1 MSDILQRPAF
11 SQDFKLL
18 YHRSASNLFSAVIN
32 MRQKLFVIPV
42 LFLLLIPVLA
52 QQQSDPSLLTVDSMF
67 TYRTRSLGPVRWQDD
82 GSGYLAL
89 EPSPTKKDSVDIVRY
104 DASTGARTVKVSA
117 EKLTPPNSTQPLAIE
132 EFYLTVDEQKVLI
145 FTDSERVWRS
155 NTRGDY
161 WVLDLKAS
169 SLRKLG
175 GPEAKPSSLMF
186 AKFSPDGER
195 VGYVRDNNIY
205 VENLSG
211 DSQITKLTSDGARYI
226 VNGTFDWVY
235 EEELFCRDG
244 FRWSP
249 DSKQIA
255 YWQLNSEGVKE
266 MTLINNTSALYPV
279 VSTFPY
285 PKAGETN
292 SAARV
297 GVVSASGGPT
307 KWFEVSGDAR
317 NNYLPRM
324 EWAENSSEV
333 IIQQL
338 NRLQNTNVVMLGDA
352 STGRVRTIMTEKDD
366 TWVDI
371 AWGDI
376 DWDKTGLARGDVEW
390 IDGGKRFL
398 WASERDGWRH
408 IYSVSRDGTDVKII
422 TPGNYDVVSV
432 ERVDVKNGW
441 VYFLASPD
449 NATQR
454 YLYRVRMDGSSK
466 EERLTPA
473 TTPGTHGYNVSP
485 RGDFAIHTFS
495 TFNKVP
501 VTDVVKLPTHSVVRT
516 LIDNH
521 ETQERLAKLKQ
532 TKSEFFKV
540 DIGDGVQLDG
550 WMIKPPD
557 FDPQK
562 RYPVLFYVYGEP
574 WGQTVL
580 DSWGGRNRLWHGM
593 LAQQGYIV
601 MSVDNRGTPAPRG
614 RAWRKI
620 IYRKMGIV
628 NSGDQAAAA
637 RAVAKWPFVD
647 PARIG
652 IWGWSGGGSST
663 LNAMFRYP
671 DVYSV
676 GMSVSPVPDIRY
688 YDTIYQERYCGLP
701 QDRPEEYKQSSPIT
715 FAAQLK
721 GNLLV
726 VHGTGD
732 DNVHYQGTEALI
744 NALIAANKQFS
755 MMPYPN
761 RSHGIYE
768 GPNTTRHLFGL
779 LTNYLHEKLPA
790 GVSMATTSSAR

>member
-1 MSDILQRPAF
+1 MRRR
-11 SQDFKLL
+11 L
-18 YHRSASNLFSAVIN
+18 Y
-32 MRQKLFVIPV
+32 VIPV
-42 LFLLLIPVLA
+42 LLLLLLPVYA
-52 QQQSDPSLLTVDSMF
+52 QQSDPSLINLDSLF
-67 TYRTRSLGPVRWQDD
+67 TYRIRPLGPVQWQTD

-89 EPSPTKKDSVDIVRY
+89 EPSPAKRNFVDIVRY
-104 DASTGARTVKVSA
+104 DVSTGERSVKVSA
-117 EKLTPPNSTQPLAIE
+117 EKLTPTGAAEPLSVE
-132 EFYLTVDEQKVLI
+132 EFSLTADEQKLLI
-145 FTDSERVWRS
+145 FTNSQRVWRS

-161 WVLDLKAS
+161 WVLDLKANT
-169 SLRKLG
+169 LKKLG
-175 GPEAKPSSLMF
+175 GADAKPSSLMF

-211 DSQITKLTSDGARYI
+211 DSKITKLTTDGSRYI
-226 VNGTFDWVY
+226 INGTFDWVY

-266 MTLINNTSALYPV
+266 MQLINNTAGLYPV
-279 VSTFPY
+279 VTSFPY

-297 GVVSASGGPT
+297 GVIDANGGPT
-307 KWFEVSGDAR
+307 RWIEVPGDPR

-324 EWAENSSEV
+324 EWAASSTELV
-333 IIQQL
+333 IQQL
-338 NRLQNTNVVMLGDA
+338 NRRQDTNTVMLADA
-352 STGRVRTIMTEKDD
+352 GTGKVRPVLTEKDEA
-366 TWVDI
+366 WVDI

-376 DWDKTGLARGDVEW
+376 DWDKTGIGRGDVEW

-408 IYSVSRDGTDVKII
+408 IYSVSRDGGDVKTI
-422 TPGNYDVVSV
+422 TPGNYDVISV
-432 ERVDVKNGW
+432 ARVDAQNGW
-441 VYFLASPD
+441 LYFIASPE

-454 YLYRVRMDGSSK
+454 YLYRVRIDGSGK

-473 TTPGTHGYNVSP
+473 NAPGTHTYNISP
-485 RGDFAIHTFS
+485 RGDFAIHDYS
-495 TFNKVP
+495 SFNRVP
-501 VTDVVKLPTHSVVRT
+501 VTDVVRLPQHAVART
-516 LIDNH
+516 LIDNK
-521 ETQERLAKLKQ
+521 QVQDRLAQLKQ
-532 TKSEFFKV
+532 TPSEFFKV
-540 DIGDGVQLDG
+540 DIGEGVQLDG
-550 WMIKPPD
+550 WMMKPHD

-562 RYPVLFYVYGEP
+562 RYPVLFHVYGEP

-580 DSWGGRNRLWHGM
+580 DTWFGRNRIWHQM
-593 LAQQGYIV
+593 LAQQGYVV

-637 RAVAKWPFVD
+637 RAIAKWPFVD
-647 PARIG
+647 SARIG

-663 LNAMFRYP
+663 LNALFRHP
-671 DVYSV
+671 DVYAT
-676 GMSVSPVPDIRY
+676 GMSVAPVPDLRY
-688 YDTIYQERYCGLP
+688 YDTIYQERYGGLP
-701 QDRPEEYKQSSPIT
+701 KDHPEEWKQSSPLT
-715 FAAQLK
+715 FANQLK
-721 GNLLV
+721 GNLLI

-744 NALIAANKQFS
+744 NALIAGNKQFS
-755 MMPYPN
+755 MFAYPN
-761 RSHGIYE
+761 RSHSISE
-768 GPNTTRHLFGL
+768 GTGTAKHLMGL
-779 LTNYLHEKLPA
+779 LTRYLNDKMPA
-790 GVSMATTSSAR
+790 GPATATTSSTR

>member
-1 MSDILQRPAF
+1 
-11 SQDFKLL
+11 
-18 YHRSASNLFSAVIN
+18 
-32 MRQKLFVIPV
+32 MRRRRLIIIPV
-42 LFLLLIPVLA
+42 FLLLILPVFA
-52 QQQSDPSLLTVDSMF
+52 QQQSDPSLLTVDSLF
-67 TYRTRSLGPVRWQDD
+67 TYRGRFLGPVQWQAD

-89 EPSPTKKDSVDIVRY
+89 EPSPTKKNFVDIVRY
-104 DASTGARTVKVSA
+104 DANTGERTVKVSA
-117 EKLTPPNSTQPLAIE
+117 EKLTPTGANEPLGVE
-132 EFYLTVDEQKVLI
+132 EFTVTPDEQKLLI
-145 FTDSERVWRS
+145 FTNSARVWRS

-161 WVLDLKAS
+161 WVLDLKNN
-169 SLRKLG
+169 SLTKLG
-175 GPEAKPSSLMF
+175 GSDAKPSTLMF
-186 AKFSPDGER
+186 AKFSPDGQR
-195 VGYVRDNNIY
+195 VAYVRENNVY

-211 DSQITKLTSDGARYI
+211 DSKITKLTTDGSRYI

-266 MTLINNTSALYPV
+266 MQLINNTSALYPV
-279 VSTFPY
+279 ITSFPY

-297 GVVSASGGPT
+297 GVVDANGGPT
-307 KWFEVSGDAR
+307 RWIEIPGDPR

-324 EWAENSSEV
+324 EWAANSNELV
-333 IIQQL
+333 IQQL
-338 NRLQNTNVVMLGDA
+338 NRRQDTNVVMLADA
-352 STGRVRTIMTEKDD
+352 RSGKVRPVLTEKDEA
-366 TWVDI
+366 WVDI

-408 IYSVSRDGTDVKII
+408 IYSVSRDGGDVKTI
-422 TPGNYDVVSV
+422 TPGNYDVISV
-432 ERVDVKNGW
+432 ERVDLQNGW
-441 VYFLASPD
+441 VYFLASPE

-454 YLYRVRMDGSSK
+454 FLYRVRIDGSGK
-466 EERLTPA
+466 EERVTPA
-473 TTPGTHGYNVSP
+473 SVPGVHSYNISP
-485 RGDFAIHTFS
+485 RGDVALHIYS

-501 VTDVVKLPTHSVVRT
+501 VTEVVRLPQHTVVRT
-516 LIDNH
+516 LIDNR
-521 ETQERLAKLKQ
+521 QLQDRLAQLKQ
-532 TKSEFFKV
+532 TPSEFFKV

-550 WMIKPPD
+550 WMMKPPD

-574 WGQTVL
+574 WGQTVM
-580 DSWGGRNRLWHGM
+580 DSWGGRNRLWHQL
-593 LAQQGYIV
+593 LAQQGYLV

-637 RAVAKWPFVD
+637 RAIAKWPFVD
-647 PARIG
+647 ASRIG

-671 DVYSV
+671 DVYATGLSV
-676 GMSVSPVPDIRY
+676 APVPDLHY
-688 YDTIYQERYCGLP
+688 YDTIYQERYGGLP
-701 QDRPEEYKQSSPIT
+701 KDHPEEWKSSSPIT
-715 FAAQLK
+715 FAGQLK
-721 GNLLV
+721 GNLMI

-732 DNVHYQGTEALI
+732 DNVHYQGTEALV

-755 MMPYPN
+755 TFSYPN
-761 RSHGIYE
+761 RSHSIAE
-768 GPNTTRHLFGL
+768 GAGTQRHLYGL
-779 LTNYLHEKLPA
+779 FTRYINEKLPA
-790 GVSMATTSSAR
+790 GPAPATTSSAR

>member
-1 MSDILQRPAF
+1 MRH
-11 SQDFKLL
+11 KLL
-18 YHRSASNLFSAVIN
+18 L
-32 MRQKLFVIPV
+32 IPV
-42 LFLLLIPVLA
+42 LFLLFIPVFA
-52 QQQSDPSLLTVDSMF
+52 QQTDPSLLTVDSIF
-67 TYRTRSLGPVRWQDD
+67 TYRTRSLGPVRWQED
-82 GSGYLAL
+82 GSGYIAL
-89 EPSPTKKDSVDIVRY
+89 EPSPTKTAAVDMVRY
-104 DASTGARTVKVSA
+104 DALTGERTVKVSA
-117 EKLTPPNSTQPLAIE
+117 DKLTPAGAPEPLSVE
-132 EFYLTVDEQKVLI
+132 EFSVTPDEQKILI
-145 FTDSERVWRS
+145 FTNTARVWRS

-161 WVLDLKAS
+161 WVLDVKTGT
-169 SLRKLG
+169 LRKLG
-175 GPEAKPSSLMF
+175 GPDAKPSTLMF

-195 VGYVRDNNIY
+195 VAYVRENNIY
-205 VENLSG
+205 VENLNG
-211 DSQITKLTSDGARYI
+211 EPKVTRLTTDGTRYI

-249 DSKQIA
+249 DGKQIA

-266 MTLINNTSALYPV
+266 MSLINNTAGLYPV
-279 VSTFPY
+279 VTTFPY

-297 GVVSASGGPT
+297 GVISTSGGAT
-307 KWFEVSGDAR
+307 RWFDIPGDPR

-324 EWAENSSEV
+324 EWAANSDEL

-352 STGRVRTIMTEKDD
+352 HTGKVHPVLTEKDD
-366 TWVDI
+366 AWVDI

-390 IDGGKRFL
+390 IDNGKRFL

-408 IYSVSRDGTDVKII
+408 LYSVSRDGRDVKVV
-422 TPGNYDVVSV
+422 TAGNYDVISV
-432 ERVDVKNGW
+432 ELVDSKNGW
-441 VYFLASPD
+441 IYFLASPD

-454 YLYRVRMDGSSK
+454 YLYRVRIDGGK
-466 EERLTPA
+466 EERLSPA
-473 TTPGTHGYNVSP
+473 SATGTHGYQISP
-485 RGDFAIHTFS
+485 RGDVAIHTFS
-495 TFNKVP
+495 TFNHVP
-501 VTDVVKLPTHSVVRT
+501 VTDVVRLPQHSSVRT

-521 ETQERLAKLKQ
+521 ETQDRLAKLKP
-532 TKSEFFKV
+532 TATEFFKV

-557 FDPQK
+557 FDNQK
-562 RYPVLFYVYGEP
+562 RYPVLFFVYGEP

-580 DSWGGRNRLWHGM
+580 DRWGGRDRMWHQM

-601 MSVDNRGTPAPRG
+601 ASVDNRGTPAPRG

-637 RAVAKWPFVD
+637 KAIAKWPFVD
-647 PARIG
+647 PTRIG

-671 DVYSV
+671 EVYSV
-676 GMSVSPVPDIRY
+676 GMSVAPVPDIHY
-688 YDTIYQERYCGLP
+688 YDSIYQERYCGLP
-701 QDRPEEYKQSSPIT
+701 QDHPEEWKQSSPVT
-715 FAAQLK
+715 FAGQLK

-732 DNVHYQGTEALI
+732 DNVHYQGTEALV
-744 NALIAANKQFS
+744 NALVAANKPFS
-755 MMPYPN
+755 MMSYPN
-761 RSHGIYE
+761 RSHGIFE

-779 LTNYLHEKLPA
+779 LTRYLLEKLPA
-790 GVSMATTSSAR
+790 GAGVQSSSASVR

>member
-1 MSDILQRPAF
+1 
-11 SQDFKLL
+11 
-18 YHRSASNLFSAVIN
+18 
-32 MRQKLFVIPV
+32 MRNK
-42 LFLLLIPVLA
+42 LLLIPVFLLLLVPSLA
-52 QQQSDPSLLTVDSMF
+52 QQADSSLLTVDSIF
-67 TYRTRSLGPVRWQDD
+67 TYRTRSLGPVRWQED

-89 EPSPTKKDSVDIVRY
+89 EPSPTKKDAVDIVRY
-104 DASTGARTVKVSA
+104 DALSGERSVKVAA
-117 EKLTPPNSTQPLAIE
+117 EKLVPNGATAALTVE
-132 EFYLTVDEQKVLI
+132 EFALTLDEQKVLV
-145 FTDSERVWRS
+145 FTNTARVWRS

-161 WVLDLKAS
+161 WVVDLKAG

-175 GPEAKPSSLMF
+175 GADAKPSSLMF
-186 AKFSPDGER
+186 AKFSPDGTR
-195 VGYVRDNNIY
+195 VAYVRDNNIY
-205 VENLSG
+205 VENLDT
-211 DSQITKLTSDGARYI
+211 DSKTIKLTTDGTRYI

-266 MTLINNTSALYPV
+266 MQLINNTAALYPSV
-279 VSTFPY
+279 TAFPY

-297 GVVSASGGPT
+297 GVVPAKGGT
-307 KWFEVSGDAR
+307 TRWFDIAGDPR

-324 EWAENSSEV
+324 EWAASSEEV
-333 IIQQL
+333 VIQQL
-338 NRLQNTNVVMLGDA
+338 NRLQNTNIVMLGDVH
-352 STGRVRTIMTEKDD
+352 TGKVRLVLTEKDD

-376 DWDKTGLARGDVEW
+376 DWDKTGLARGDIEW
-390 IDGGKRFL
+390 IDEGKRFL

-408 IYSVSRDGTDVKII
+408 IYSVSRDGREVKPI
-422 TPGNYDVVSV
+422 TPGNYDVISV
-432 ERVDVKNGW
+432 ERVDPKNGW

-454 YLYRVRMDGSSK
+454 YLYRVRIDGSAK
-466 EERLTPA
+466 EERLTPGTSA
-473 TTPGTHGYNVSP
+473 GTHGYNISP
-485 RGDFAIHTFS
+485 RGDLSLHFYS
-495 TFNKVP
+495 NFNHAP
-501 VTDVVKLPTHSVVRT
+501 ITDVVRLPQHSLVRS
-516 LIDNH
+516 LIDNNQ
-521 ETQERLAKLKQ
+521 TQDRLAKLKE
-532 TKSEFFKV
+532 TPSEFFKV
-540 DIGDGVQLDG
+540 DIGEGVQLDG

-557 FDPQK
+557 FDSQK
-562 RYPVLFYVYGEP
+562 HYPVLFFVYGEP

-580 DSWGGRNRLWHGM
+580 DRWGGQNLLWHRL
-593 LAQQGYIV
+593 LAQHGYIV

-637 RAVAKWPFVD
+637 KVIAKWPFVD

-671 DVYSV
+671 DVYAVGLSV
-676 GMSVSPVPDIRY
+676 APVPDLRY
-688 YDTIYQERYCGLP
+688 YDSIYQERYCGLP
-701 QDRPEEYKQSSPIT
+701 QDHPEEWKQSSPIT
-715 FAAQLK
+715 FAGQLK
-721 GNLLV
+721 GSLLV

-744 NALIAANKQFS
+744 NALVAANKQFS
-755 MMPYPN
+755 MMSYPN

-768 GPNTTRHLFGL
+768 GPGTTKHLYGL
-779 LTNYLHEKLPA
+779 LTRYLMEKLPP
-790 GVSMATTSSAR
+790 VRDLRSQISDLK

>member
-1 MSDILQRPAF
+1 MRRR
-11 SQDFKLL
+11 LL
-18 YHRSASNLFSAVIN
+18 IV
-32 MRQKLFVIPV
+32 P
-42 LFLLLIPVLA
+42 LFLLLVVPVLA
-52 QQQSDPSLLTVDSMF
+52 QQGELLTVDSIF

-89 EPSPTKKDSVDIVRY
+89 EPSPSKPKFVELVRY
-104 DASTGARTVKVSA
+104 DAATGQRSVKVST
-117 EKLTPPNSTQPLAIE
+117 EKLTPQDATDPVLIE
-132 EFYLTVDEQKVLI
+132 DFSMTGDEQKILI
-145 FTDSERVWRS
+145 FANSERVWRS

-161 WVLDLKAS
+161 WVLDLKGN

-175 GPEAKPSSLMF
+175 GADAKPSSLMF
-186 AKFSPDGER
+186 AKFSPDGQR
-195 VGYVRDNNIY
+195 VAYVRENNLY

-211 DSQITKLTSDGARYI
+211 DNSIKKLTTDGSRYI

-266 MTLINNTSALYPV
+266 MKLINNTAELYPV
-279 VSTFPY
+279 ITSFPY

-297 GVVSASGGPT
+297 GVINADGGPT
-307 KWFEVSGDAR
+307 RWFEVPGDPR

-324 EWAENSSEV
+324 EWSGNDEV
-333 IIQQL
+333 VIQQL
-338 NRLQNTNVVMLGDA
+338 NRLQNRDILMFGDA
-352 STGRVRTIMTEKDD
+352 TSGKVHPVLTEKDD
-366 TWVDI
+366 AWVDVS
-371 AWGDI
+371 WGDI

-390 IDGGKRFL
+390 VDNGKRFL

-408 IYSVSRDGTDVKII
+408 IYSISRDGQDVKLI
-422 TPGNYDVVSV
+422 TPGNFDVITV
-432 ERVDVKNGW
+432 ERVDAQNGW
-441 VYFLASPD
+441 LYYAASPT

-454 YLYRVRMDGSSK
+454 YLYRVRVDGTGK
-466 EERLTPA
+466 EERLTP
-473 TTPGTHGYNVSP
+473 TGTSSMHSYNISP
-485 RGDFAIHTFS
+485 RGDYAIHVYS
-495 TFNKVP
+495 SFNTVP
-501 VTDVVKLPTHSVVRT
+501 VTEIVRLPQHEVVRT

-521 ETQERLAKLKQ
+521 DVQERLAKLKP
-532 TKSEFFKV
+532 TATAFFKV
-540 DIGDGVQLDG
+540 DIGAGVQLDG

-562 RYPVLFYVYGEP
+562 RYPVLFHVYGEP

-580 DSWGGRNRLWHGM
+580 DRWGGRDRMFHTM
-593 LAQQGYIV
+593 LAQQGYLV
-601 MSVDNRGTPAPRG
+601 VSVDNRGTPAPRG

-628 NSGDQAAAA
+628 NSSDQAAAA
-637 RAVAKWPFVD
+637 RAIAKWPFVD

-671 DVYSV
+671 DIYKTGVSV
-676 GMSVSPVPDIRY
+676 APVPDIRY
-688 YDTIYQERYCGLP
+688 YDSIYQERYCGLP
-701 QDRPEEYKQSSPIT
+701 QDHPDEYKQSSPIT
-715 FAAQLK
+715 FAGNLK

-744 NALIAANKQFS
+744 NALVAANKQFS
-755 MMPYPN
+755 MMSYPN
-761 RSHGIYE
+761 RSHGIFE
-768 GPNTTRHLFGL
+768 GPGTQRHLFGL
-779 LTNYLHEKLPA
+779 LTRYIKENL
-790 GVSMATTSSAR
+790 

>member
-1 MSDILQRPAF
+1 
-11 SQDFKLL
+11 
-18 YHRSASNLFSAVIN
+18 
-32 MRQKLFVIPV
+32 MRQKLLIVPV
-42 LFLLLIPVLA
+42 FLLLLVPVLA
-52 QQQSDPSLLTVDSMF
+52 QQADPSLLTLDSIF
-67 TYRTRSLGPVRWQDD
+67 TYRTKSLGPVQWQDD

-89 EPSPTKKDSVDIVRY
+89 EASKTKPNFVDLVRY
-104 DASTGARTVKVSA
+104 DALSGERTVKVSA
-117 EKLTPPNSTQPLAIE
+117 EKLVPAGASEPLSIE
-132 EFYLTVDEQKVLI
+132 EFSLTADGQRVLI
-145 FTDSERVWRS
+145 FTNSARVWRS

-161 WVLDLKAS
+161 WVLDLRTNA
-169 SLRKLG
+169 LRKLG
-175 GPEAKPSSLMF
+175 GPDAKPSTLMF

-195 VGYVRDNNIY
+195 VGYVRENNIY
-205 VENLSG
+205 IEQLSG
-211 DSQITKLTSDGARYI
+211 DGKITKLTSDGSRYL

-249 DSKQIA
+249 DSQQIA

-266 MTLINNTSALYPV
+266 FKLINDTAGLYPV
-279 VSTFPY
+279 ITSFPY

-297 GVVSASGGPT
+297 GVVSANGGQT
-307 KWFEVSGDAR
+307 TWFDVPGDPR
-317 NNYLPRM
+317 NNYLARM
-324 EWAENSSEV
+324 EWAANSDEV
-333 IIQQL
+333 LIQQL
-338 NRLQNTNVVMLGDA
+338 NRLQNTNVVMLGDVH
-352 STGRVRTIMTEKDD
+352 TGKVRPILTEKDE
-366 TWVDI
+366 TWVDV

-390 IDGGKRFL
+390 LDSGKRFL

-408 IYSVSRDGTDVKII
+408 IYSVSRDGREVKPI
-422 TPGNYDVVSV
+422 TPGNYDVISV
-432 ERVDVKNGW
+432 ERVDAKTGW
-441 VYFLASPD
+441 VYFLASPE
-449 NATQR
+449 NATQC
-454 YLYRVRMDGSSK
+454 YLYRVRTDGTGK
-466 EERLTPA
+466 EERLSPA
-473 TTPGTHGYNVSP
+473 TPGTHGYNVSP
-485 RGDFAIHTFS
+485 RGDVAIHTFS
-495 TFNKVP
+495 TFNRVT
-501 VTDVVKLPTHSVVRT
+501 VTDVVRLPDHSTVRT

-521 ETQERLAKLKQ
+521 EVQDRIAKLKQ
-532 TKSEFFKV
+532 GPTEFFRV
-540 DIGDGVQLDG
+540 DIGDGVKLDG

-580 DSWGGRNRLWHGM
+580 DRWGGLNRLWHGM

-628 NSGDQAAAA
+628 NSQDQANAA
-637 RAVAKWPFVD
+637 RAIAKWPFVD
-647 PARIG
+647 PARVG

-676 GMSVSPVPDIRY
+676 GVSVAPVPDIHY
-688 YDTIYQERYCGLP
+688 YDSIYQERYCGLP
-701 QDRPEEYKQSSPIT
+701 QDHPDEWKQSSPVT
-715 FAAQLK
+715 FAGQLK
-721 GNLLV
+721 GSLLL

-732 DNVHYQGTEALI
+732 DNVHYQGSEALI
-744 NALIAANKQFS
+744 NALVAANKPFS
-755 MMPYPN
+755 MMAYPN

-768 GPNTTRHLFGL
+768 GPGTTRHLYGL
-779 LTNYLHEKLPA
+779 LTRYINEKLPA
-790 GVSMATTSSAR
+790 GASMATSTAAR